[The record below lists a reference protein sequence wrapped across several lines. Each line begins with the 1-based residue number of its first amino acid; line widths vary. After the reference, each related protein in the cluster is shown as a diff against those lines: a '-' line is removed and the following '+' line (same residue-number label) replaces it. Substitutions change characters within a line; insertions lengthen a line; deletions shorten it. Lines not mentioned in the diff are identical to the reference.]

1 MAVWSL
7 DEEIPVKELA
17 TLESLVSQTL
27 ADECVNLALVGLVA
41 LLALVLSTLGIY
53 DIVFLLRHRAVPG
66 ARNPDRPGRRGFD
79 HRVARRRPRTDPR
92 PSRCRARCLASL
104 ATTGIIS
111 GLLFGVRPTDPLTF
125 AAISVLL
132 IAAAAAASYLP
143 ARRASKVDPIAAL
156 RVD

>member
-53 DIVFLLRHRAVPG
+53 DIVSFFVTEQYRELGIRIALGAGASTIVWHVVGHGLILALAGVGLGVLRPW
-66 ARNPDRPGRRGFD
+66 
-79 HRVARRRPRTDPR
+79 PR
-92 PSRCRARCLASL
+92 PESSPDSCLA
-104 ATTGIIS
+104 
-111 GLLFGVRPTDPLTF
+111 
-125 AAISVLL
+125 
-132 IAAAAAASYLP
+132 
-143 ARRASKVDPIAAL
+143 
-156 RVD
+156 

>member
-27 ADECVNLALVGLVA
+27 ADERVNLALVGLVA

-53 DIVFLLRHRAVPG
+53 DIVSFFVTEQYRELGIRIALGAGASTIVRHVVGHGLILALAGVG
-66 ARNPDRPGRRGFD
+66 LG
-79 HRVARRRPRTDPR
+79 V
-92 PSRCRARCLASL
+92 LASL